1 MNSLRNVFKQII
13 FSGAA
18 ALVITAIAHA
28 QDPFQIDDLRIIT
41 RVDVYGIEEQVL
53 IGHITNTGSE
63 AFENVLLTGEVLDE
77 DGQPIGEVFGYT
89 VNACGV
95 ALLDDPLQ
103 PEETAAF
110 ALPVDWFDDFD
121 PANLP
126 TRFDISASGTPT
138 TADRDLTPEG
148 MRAVTAIASDEV
160 VAVDWVADDV
170 LLYGVGCDRD
180 LFTTYEW
187 RRFDLLSGRKDA
199 LPAHPNATYI
209 TPALIE
215 ATAVQIPT
223 ANRNSFN
230 PALLD
235 RSFLTVI
242 PNSTRILWQ
251 NDRNDLFSAD
261 RETGL
266 GRRLI
271 HRYLHQY
278 SLRGFLFTPEN
289 NLLAYFFGAYGEP
302 VRYITA
308 SADGRLIS
316 NVITI
321 NPPSN
326 TVPGV
331 WYDGQRVIISGTFD
345 GVTGYFNQLTRGFT
359 RELLFEVAPEDLP
372 GNHYPAPA
380 YFRRDLNTRY
390 LYVIR
395 PIEGQ
400 AWLQCYHY
408 EGQALHD
415 LTPLPLQLA
424 TDERAW
430 SWISPDGA
438 HLAVAANGRHG
449 GLWLVD
455 LTAFDACPV
464 RVEGFAGR

>member
-1 MNSLRNVFKQII
+1 MRWLLVCVGLWAVRLVSAQADHFLIDQLK
-13 FSGAA
+13 
-18 ALVITAIAHA
+18 VITR
-28 QDPFQIDDLRIIT
+28 L
-41 RVDVYGIEEQVL
+41 DVYGVEEQAL
-53 IGHITNTGSE
+53 SGRITNVSQE
-63 AFENVLLTGEVLDE
+63 AYDGVVLMGEVLD
-77 DGQPIGEVFGYT
+77 DAGQVLGEVFGYT

-103 PEETAAF
+103 PEETASF
-110 ALPVDWFDDFD
+110 LLPIDWYDEFD
-121 PANLP
+121 PNNPP
-126 TRFDISASGTPT
+126 TRFDLRASGTPI
-138 TADRDLTPEG
+138 TADRDRTPEG
-148 MRAVTAIASDEV
+148 MRGVTAISADEV
-160 VAVDWVADDV
+160 VAVDWAADDV
-170 LLYGVGCDRD
+170 LLYGVGCERD

-187 RRFDLLSGRKDA
+187 RRYDLISGRKDV

-209 TPALIE
+209 TPALID
-215 ATAVQIPT
+215 AIGVQTPS
-223 ANRNSFN
+223 ADRSGRN
-230 PALLD
+230 PALLE

-242 PNSTRILWQ
+242 PNTTRIIWQ
-251 NDRNDLFSAD
+251 NDRNDLFTAD

-289 NLLAYFFGAYGEP
+289 NLLAYYFGAYGEP

-308 SADGRLIS
+308 NADGRLIS
-316 NVITI
+316 QVVTV

-345 GVTGYFNQLTRGFT
+345 GMTGYFNQAARGFT
-359 RELLFEVAPEDLP
+359 RELLFEVAPEELP

-380 YFRRDLNTRY
+380 YFRRDMNTRY

-395 PIEGQ
+395 PLGGQ

-408 EGQALHD
+408 EGRALHD

-430 SWISPDGA
+430 SWVSPDGA
-438 HLAVAANGRHG
+438 HLAVAANGRHS

-455 LTAFDACPV
+455 LTAFEACPV
-464 RVEGFAGR
+464 R

>member
-1 MNSLRNVFKQII
+1 LIDQLK
-13 FSGAA
+13 
-18 ALVITAIAHA
+18 VITR
-28 QDPFQIDDLRIIT
+28 L
-41 RVDVYGIEEQVL
+41 DVYGVEEQAL
-53 IGHITNTGSE
+53 SGRITNVSQE
-63 AFENVLLTGEVLDE
+63 AYDGVVLMGEVLDGA
-77 DGQPIGEVFGYT
+77 GQVLGEVFGYT

-103 PEETAAF
+103 PEETASF
-110 ALPVDWFDDFD
+110 LLPIDWYDAFD
-121 PANLP
+121 PDNPP
-126 TRFDISASGTPT
+126 TRFDVRASGTPI
-138 TADRDLTPEG
+138 TADRDRTPEG
-148 MRAVTAIASDEV
+148 MRGVTAISADEV

-170 LLYGVGCDRD
+170 LLYGVGCEHD

-187 RRFDLLSGRKDA
+187 RRYDLLSRRKDT
-199 LPAHPNATYI
+199 LPAHPNATYV
-209 TPALIE
+209 TPTLIS
-215 ATAVQIPT
+215 AIGVQVPT
-223 ANRNSFN
+223 ADRSSQN

-242 PNSTRILWQ
+242 PNTTRIIWQ
-251 NDRNDLFSAD
+251 NDRNDLFTAD

-289 NLLAYFFGAYGEP
+289 NLLAYYFGAYGEP

-316 NVITI
+316 QVVTV

-345 GVTGYFNQLTRGFT
+345 GVTGYFNQAARGFT
-359 RELLFEVAPEDLP
+359 RELLFEVAPEELA

-380 YFRRDLNTRY
+380 YFRRDMNTRY

-395 PIEGQ
+395 PLGGQ

-408 EGQALHD
+408 EGRALHD

-430 SWISPDGA
+430 SWVSPDGA
-438 HLAVAANGRHG
+438 HLAVAANGRHS

-455 LTAFDACPV
+455 LTIFEACPV
-464 RVEGFAGR
+464 R

>member
-1 MNSLRNVFKQII
+1 MRWMIWMAVLC
-13 FSGAA
+13 AA
-18 ALVITAIAHA
+18 SAVMA
-28 QDPFQIDDLRIIT
+28 QSDPFLIDDLRIIT

-53 IGHITNTGSE
+53 IGHITNTSSE
-63 AFENVLLTGEVLDE
+63 AFETVTLMGDVLDA

-103 PEETAAF
+103 PEERAAF
-110 ALPVDWFDDFD
+110 ALPVDWFGDFD
-121 PANLP
+121 PADLP
-126 TRFDISASGTPT
+126 TRFAIRASGVPT
-138 TADRDLTPEG
+138 TADRDLTPNG
-148 MRAVTAIASDEV
+148 MRAVTAIAADEV

-170 LLYGVGCDRD
+170 LLYGVGCERD
-180 LFTTYEW
+180 LFTSYEW
-187 RRFDLLSGRKDA
+187 RRYDLLSGSKDA
-199 LPAHPNATYI
+199 LASHPNATYI
-209 TPALIE
+209 TSALIDSIG
-215 ATAVQIPT
+215 VQVPS
-223 ANRNSFN
+223 ANQNARN
-230 PALLD
+230 PALLE
-235 RSFLTVI
+235 RSALTVI
-242 PNSTRILWQ
+242 PNSTRIVWQ
-251 NDRNDLFSAD
+251 NDRNDLFSAN

-289 NLLAYFFGAYGEP
+289 NLLAYYFGAHGEP
-302 VRYITA
+302 VRYLTA
-308 SADGRLIS
+308 SAEGRLIS
-316 NVITI
+316 NVITV

-331 WYDGQRVIISGTFD
+331 WYDGQRVVISGTFD
-345 GVTGYFNQLTRGFT
+345 GVTGYFNQQARGFT

-390 LYVIR
+390 LYIIR
-395 PIEGQ
+395 PLDGQ

-408 EGQALHD
+408 EGRALHD

-430 SWISPDGA
+430 SWLSPDGA
-438 HLAVAANGRHG
+438 HLAVAANGRHA

-464 RVEGFAGR
+464 R

>member
-1 MNSLRNVFKQII
+1 MRWL
-13 FSGAA
+13 
-18 ALVITAIAHA
+18 LVCVGLWAVRIVSA
-28 QDPFQIDDLRIIT
+28 QADPFLIDQLKVIT
-41 RVDVYGIEEQVL
+41 RVDVYGVEEQAL
-53 IGHITNTGSE
+53 SGRITNVSQKAYDGV
-63 AFENVLLTGEVLDE
+63 VLMGEVLD
-77 DGQPIGEVFGYT
+77 DAGQVLGEVFGYT

-103 PEETAAF
+103 PEETASF
-110 ALPVDWFDDFD
+110 LLPIDWYDEFDSDN
-121 PANLP
+121 PP
-126 TRFDISASGTPT
+126 TRFDVRASGTPI
-138 TADRDLTPEG
+138 TADRDRTPEG
-148 MRAVTAIASDEV
+148 MRGVTAISADEV
-160 VAVDWVADDV
+160 VAVDWAADDV
-170 LLYGVGCDRD
+170 LLYGVGCERD
-180 LFTTYEW
+180 LFTTYAW
-187 RRFDLLSGRKDA
+187 RRYDLISGQKDT

-209 TPALIE
+209 TPALID
-215 ATAVQIPT
+215 AIGVQTPS
-223 ANRNSFN
+223 ADRSGRN
-230 PALLD
+230 PALLE

-242 PNSTRILWQ
+242 PNTTRIIWQ
-251 NDRNDLFSAD
+251 NDRNDLFTAD

-289 NLLAYFFGAYGEP
+289 NLLAYYFGAYGEP

-316 NVITI
+316 QVVTV

-345 GVTGYFNQLTRGFT
+345 GVTGYFNQAARGFT
-359 RELLFEVAPEDLP
+359 RELLFEVAPEELP

-380 YFRRDLNTRY
+380 YFRRDMNTRY

-395 PIEGQ
+395 PLGGQ

-408 EGQALHD
+408 EGRALHD

-430 SWISPDGA
+430 SWVSPDGS
-438 HLAVAANGRHG
+438 HLAVAANGRHS

-455 LTAFDACPV
+455 LTAFEACPV
-464 RVEGFAGR
+464 R